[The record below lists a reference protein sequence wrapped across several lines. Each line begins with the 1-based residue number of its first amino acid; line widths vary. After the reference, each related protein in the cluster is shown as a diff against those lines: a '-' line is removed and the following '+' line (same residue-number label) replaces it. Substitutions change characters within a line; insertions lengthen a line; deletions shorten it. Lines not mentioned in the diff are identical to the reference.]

1 MVMDQYLD
9 IFMNYLVVEKGL
21 SKNTLEAYGR
31 DLRRYLD
38 FLEKGGLKGD
48 DEVSQTRVLG
58 FLGELKETG
67 LSPRSRARVL
77 SSIRGFH
84 RFLMT
89 EKYRAKD
96 PTLLLESPRIIRSL
110 PRLLSQQEV
119 DSLLATPVGTEPL
132 VLRDRAMLEVL
143 YATGLRVSE
152 LVGVKLADINRDI
165 GCLST
170 LGKGSKQRLVP
181 LGEVALAAMEEYLAD
196 GRTLLNPSAG
206 CQYLFL
212 NRRGHGLSRQGF
224 WKILRNVALKSGIGC
239 TIYPHMLRHSFAT
252 HLLENGADL
261 RAVQVMLGH
270 ADISTTQIYTHVI
283 RERLKQVHQQFHPR
297 G

>member
-1 MVMDQYLD
+1 MDQYLD
-9 IFMNYLVVEKGL
+9 IFMSYLIVEKGL
-21 SKNTLEAYGR
+21 STNTIEAYGR

-38 FLEKGGLKGD
+38 YLEKNGAAAVDGI
-48 DEVSQTRVLG
+48 SQTQVLD
-58 FLGELKETG
+58 FLGALKEAG
-67 LSPRSRARVL
+67 LSPRSRARFL

-84 RFLMT
+84 RFLMD
-89 EKYRAKD
+89 EKYSAID
-96 PTLLLESPRIIRSL
+96 PTLLLESPRTIRSL
-110 PRLLSQQEV
+110 PRLLSTQEV
-119 DSLLATPVGTEPL
+119 ESLLAAPCGSEPL
-132 VLRDRAMLEVL
+132 ALRDRAMFEVL

-152 LVGVKLADINRDI
+152 LVGLRLSDINRDI

-181 LGEVALAAMEEYLAD
+181 LGEVAMCALEEYLAD
-196 GRTLLNPSAG
+196 GRAQLKPATD

-212 NRRGHGLSRQGF
+212 NRRGSSLSRQGF
-224 WKILRNVALKSGIGC
+224 WKILKGAALKSGIGC
-239 TIYPHMLRHSFAT
+239 AIYPHMLRHSFAT

-270 ADISTTQIYTHVI
+270 ADIATTQIYTHVI

>member
-1 MVMDQYLD
+1 MDSYLD
-9 IFMNYLVVEKGL
+9 AFINYLVVEKGL
-21 SKNTLEAYGR
+21 SLNTLEAYGR

-38 FLEKGGLKGD
+38 FLQRRGVRAVD
-48 DEVSQTRVLG
+48 QIAQSQVTG
-58 FLGELKETG
+58 FLLALKDSG
-67 LSPRSRARVL
+67 LAPRSRARVL

-84 RFLMT
+84 RFLQA
-89 EKYRAKD
+89 EKLASKD
-96 PTLLLESPRIIRSL
+96 PTLLLESPRTLRAL
-110 PRLLSQQEV
+110 PRLMSQQEV
-119 DSLLATPVGTEPL
+119 ETLLATARGEDAL
-132 VLRDRAMLEVL
+132 ARRDRAMLEVL

-152 LVGVKLADINRDI
+152 LVGLKRGDINPDI
-165 GCLST
+165 GCLSAF
-170 LGKGSKQRLVP
+170 GKGSKQRLVP
-181 LGEVALAAMEEYLAD
+181 LGEVAMIALEEYLAD
-196 GRTLLNPSAG
+196 GRAQLKPAPD
-206 CQYLFL
+206 CHYLFL
-212 NRRGHGLSRQGF
+212 NRRGSGLSRQGF
-224 WKILRNVALKSGIGC
+224 WKILRRIALQSGINF

>member
-1 MVMDQYLD
+1 MDEYLD
-9 IFMNYLVVEKGL
+9 IYMSYLVVEKGL
-21 SKNTLEAYGR
+21 STNTIEAYGR
-31 DLRRYLD
+31 DLRRYLSY
-38 FLEKGGLKGD
+38 LKKAGAGAVD
-48 DEVSQTRVLG
+48 GISQAQVLG
-58 FLGELKETG
+58 FLGALKDAD

-84 RFLMT
+84 RFLMS
-89 EKYRAKD
+89 EKYSAKD
-96 PTLLLESPRIIRSL
+96 PTLLLESPRTVRSL
-110 PRLLSQQEV
+110 PRLLSTLEV
-119 DSLLATPVGTEPL
+119 ESLLAAPSGSDPRA
-132 VLRDRAMLEVL
+132 LRDRAMFEVI
-143 YATGLRVSE
+143 YASGLRVSE
-152 LVGVKLADINRDI
+152 LVGLKLSDINRDI

-181 LGEVALAAMEEYLAD
+181 LGEVALSALEEYLAD
-196 GRTLLNPSAG
+196 GRALLKPATD

-212 NRRGHGLSRQGF
+212 NRRGRSLSRQGF
-224 WKILRNVALKSGIGC
+224 WKILKGAALNSGIGC
-239 TIYPHMLRHSFAT
+239 AIYPHMLRHSFAT

>member
-1 MVMDQYLD
+1 MFQYLD
-9 IFMNYLVVEKGL
+9 IFINYLVVEKGL
-21 SKNTLEAYGR
+21 SVNTLEAYSR
-31 DLRRYLD
+31 DLRRYLEY
-38 FLEKGGLKGD
+38 LEKAGVKVVD
-48 DEVSQTRVLG
+48 RISQTQVLG
-58 FLGELKETG
+58 FLGSLKAAD
-67 LSPRSRARVL
+67 LSPRSRARAL

-84 RFLMT
+84 RFLIA
-89 EKYRAKD
+89 EKYMAKD

-110 PRLLSQQEV
+110 PRLLSQLEV
-119 DSLLATPVGTEPL
+119 ELLLATPTGADPL
-132 VLRDRAMLEVL
+132 PLRDRAMFEVL

-152 LVGVKLADINRDI
+152 LVGLKLVDINRDI

-181 LGEVALAAMEEYLAD
+181 LGEVALSSLEEYLAD
-196 GRTLLNPSAG
+196 GRAMLKPEAR

-212 NRRGHGLSRQGF
+212 NRRGKGLSRQGF
-224 WKILRNVALKSGIGC
+224 WKILRRAALKSGIGC

-297 G
+297 P

>member
-1 MVMDQYLD
+1 MDRYLD
-9 IFMNYLVVEKGL
+9 IFLNYLVVEKGL
-21 SKNTLEAYGR
+21 SLNTLDAYGR
-31 DLRRYLD
+31 DLRRYLEY
-38 FLEKGGLKGD
+38 LEGSGVQGVDK
-48 DEVSQTRVLG
+48 VSQGNVLG
-58 FLGELKETG
+58 YLSALKAAE

-77 SSIRGFH
+77 SSVRGFH
-84 RFLMT
+84 RFLVAQ
-89 EKYRAKD
+89 KYALKD
-96 PTLLLESPRIIRSL
+96 PTLLLESPRIIRTL

-119 DSLLATPVGTEPL
+119 ESLLAAPQGRDPL
-132 VLRDRAMLEVL
+132 ALRDRAMLEVL

-152 LVGVKLADINRDI
+152 LVGLKLSDINRDI

-181 LGEVALAAMEEYLAD
+181 LGEVAMMAMEEYLAD
-196 GRTLLNPSAG
+196 GRELLKPQTR
-206 CQYLFL
+206 CQNLFL
-212 NRRGHGLSRQGF
+212 NRRGKALSRQGF
-224 WKILRNVALKSGIGC
+224 WKILRRVALQSGIGC

-270 ADISTTQIYTHVI
+270 ADISTTQIYTHVV
-283 RERLKQVHQQFHPR
+283 RERLKQIHQQFHPR

>member
-1 MVMDQYLD
+1 MISDQYLD
-9 IFMNYLVVEKGL
+9 NFMNYLVVEKGL
-21 SKNTLEAYGR
+21 STNTLEAYGR
-31 DLRRYLD
+31 DLRRYLEYLGED
-38 FLEKGGLKGD
+38 GVASVEQ
-48 DEVSQTRVLG
+48 VSQAQVLG
-58 FLGELKETG
+58 FLSLLKQTG
-67 LSPRSRARVL
+67 LSPRSRARAL

-84 RFLMT
+84 RFLIA
-89 EKYRAKD
+89 EKFTSKD
-96 PTLLLESPRIIRSL
+96 PTLLLEAPRIMRSL

-119 DSLLATPVGTEPL
+119 EILLAAPTGVEPL
-132 VLRDRAMLEVL
+132 ALRDRAMLEVL

-152 LVGVKLADINRDI
+152 LVGLKLADINRDI

-170 LGKGSKQRLVP
+170 MGKGSKQRLVP
-181 LGEVALAAMEEYLAD
+181 LGEVALAALEEYLAD
-196 GRTLLNPSAG
+196 GRALLKPESR
-206 CQYLFL
+206 CQKLFL
-212 NRRGHGLSRQGF
+212 NRRGRSLSRQGF
-224 WKILRNVALKSGIGC
+224 WKILGRVALKSGIGC

>member
-1 MVMDQYLD
+1 MDSYLD
-9 IFMNYLVVEKGL
+9 AFINYLVVEKGL
-21 SKNTLEAYGR
+21 SVNTLEAYGR

-38 FLEKGGLKGD
+38 FLQQRGVRAVD
-48 DEVSQTRVLG
+48 QIAQSQVTG
-58 FLGELKETG
+58 FLLALKNSG
-67 LSPRSRARVL
+67 LAPRSRARVL

-84 RFLMT
+84 RFLQA
-89 EKYRAKD
+89 EKLASKD
-96 PTLLLESPRIIRSL
+96 PTLLLESPRTLRAL

-119 DSLLATPVGTEPL
+119 ETLLATARGDDPL
-132 VLRDRAMLEVL
+132 ARRDRAMLEVL

-152 LVGVKLADINRDI
+152 LVGLKRGDIKPDI
-165 GCLST
+165 GCLSAF
-170 LGKGSKQRLVP
+170 GKGSKQRLVP
-181 LGEVALAAMEEYLAD
+181 LGEVAMIALEEYLAD
-196 GRTLLNPSAG
+196 GRAQLKPAAD
-206 CQYLFL
+206 CHYLFL
-212 NRRGHGLSRQGF
+212 NRRGSGLSRQGF
-224 WKILRNVALKSGIGC
+224 WKILRRIALQSGINF